1 MEEKTWKHITIN
13 EGDYKIFLESKQM
26 KCSEKADDRAL
37 HLEMKAP
44 WRRWHG
50 ALKDGW
56 LRFGDGSKNA
66 FRTTLDLL
74 SCYVSWIMS

>member
-44 WRRWHG
+44 
-50 ALKDGW
+50 
-56 LRFGDGSKNA
+56 
-66 FRTTLDLL
+66 
-74 SCYVSWIMS
+74 